1 VTRASLGLPEPV
13 HAYLLDVSLREPEV
27 LRRLRESTAARENA
41 AMQIAPEQ
49 GQMMALLVR
58 LIGARR
64 TLEIGVF
71 TGYSAAVV
79 ARALPEDGRV
89 VACEIDPDY
98 AREARAWWQEAGVAE
113 KIDLR
118 VGPAV
123 ETLDALLE
131 AGEAGAFDFAFIDAD
146 KASYL
151 DYWKRCLRLVRPGG
165 LIAVDNVLWSGRV
178 ADPDE
183 DDVSTEAI
191 RAFNRAVR
199 DDGRVDLAMVPVAD
213 GLTLA
218 RVRGRS
224 TPPGLTST

>member
-1 VTRASLGLPEPV
+1 MTRVSLGLPERV
-13 HAYLLDVSLREPEV
+13 HDYLLDVSLREPAV

-49 GQMMALLVR
+49 GQLMALLVR
-58 LIGARR
+58 LIDARR

-79 ARALPEDGRV
+79 ARALPEDGRI

-98 AREARAWWQEAGVAE
+98 AREARRWWEEAGVAG

-118 VGPAV
+118 LGPAV
-123 ETLDALLE
+123 ETLDALLADDE
-131 AGEAGAFDFAFIDAD
+131 AGSFDFAFIDAD
-146 KASYL
+146 KASYPE
-151 DYWKRCLRLVRPGG
+151 YWERCLQLVRPGG

-178 ADPDE
+178 VDPDE
-183 DDVSTEAI
+183 NDPSTEAI

-199 DDGRVDLAMVPVAD
+199 DDDRVDLAMVPIAD

-218 RVRGRS
+218 RVRA
-224 TPPGLTST
+224 